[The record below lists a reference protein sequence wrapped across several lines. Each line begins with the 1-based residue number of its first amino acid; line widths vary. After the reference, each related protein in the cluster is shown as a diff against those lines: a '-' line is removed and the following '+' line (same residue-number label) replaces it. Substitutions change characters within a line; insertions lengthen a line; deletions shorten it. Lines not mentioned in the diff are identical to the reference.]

1 MAHTIVV
8 EHTPTINSDVVARL
22 EHIEVQLRTV
32 AAELAQIARLTGSDE
47 FTESEL
53 EFARKVAAGEEV
65 GFDDLLASLYPDC

>member
-1 MAHTIVV
+1 MATAILT

-22 EHIEVQLRTV
+22 EHIEVQLRTF

-53 EFARKVAAGEEV
+53 EYARKIASGEEV
-65 GFDDLLASLYPDC
+65 GFDDLPASLWP